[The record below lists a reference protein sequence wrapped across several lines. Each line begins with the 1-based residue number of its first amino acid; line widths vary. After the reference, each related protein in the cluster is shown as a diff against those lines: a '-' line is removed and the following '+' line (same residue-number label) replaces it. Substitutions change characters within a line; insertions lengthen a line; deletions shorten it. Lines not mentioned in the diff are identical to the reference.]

1 MVAIPTP
8 KSLSDGQ
15 RSLIS
20 YDEMEKVIA
29 TLSRELKAS
38 GNPLYSYET
47 QGGKMLCPL

>member
-1 MVAIPTP
+1 MIPTP
-8 KSLSDGQ
+8 KPLSDGQ

-38 GNPLYSYET
+38 GE
-47 QGGKMLCPL
+47 G

>member
-29 TLSRELKAS
+29 TLYTHESWKQVGRA
-38 GNPLYSYET
+38 
-47 QGGKMLCPL
+47 